1 MNSQSN
7 SQSAQYNKDIVEFN
21 DWMFQQHDQ
30 PTATTAATAAAAA
43 AVSPVPMATMPGKDL
58 FDSDASYSSST
69 WFEPLETILSS
80 TTSSSTGSPISNT
93 IASMSANNNDNNDN
107 TEVKLENPM
116 DGADS
121 FEFTLNNLLTTE
133 KLKQE
138 FEDDADAEDAATTTT
153 TASSSTN
160 TTVQQPLH
168 KRSNSIVSSKRRLT
182 ENQKQAHNRIEKRYR
197 ININTKIAKLQQII
211 PWLATEQTAFAS
223 TLPEEENGK
232 DAKDIAN
239 ATSKKTRLNKSMI
252 LEKAVDYI
260 LYLQNNER
268 LYEMEVMRLK
278 SELNQYKN

>member
-21 DWMFQQHDQ
+21 DWMFQQHDS
-30 PTATTAATAAAAA
+30 TAAVAPAATP
-43 AVSPVPMATMPGKDL
+43 AVSMASMGQQANVGKDL
-58 FDSDASYSSST
+58 FDSDASYSSSA
-69 WFEPLETILSS
+69 WFEPLESILSS
-80 TTSSSTGSPISNT
+80 TTSSSTGSPVAISN
-93 IASMSANNNDNNDN
+93 NNNNTATADMGSS

-138 FEDDADAEDAATTTT
+138 FEEEEEDDADAEDTIT
-153 TASSSTN
+153 S
-160 TTVQQPLH
+160 P
-168 KRSNSIVSSKRRLT
+168 KRSNSIVSKRRLT

-223 TLPEEENGK
+223 TLPDDNTK
-232 DAKDIAN
+232 ITVPPN
-239 ATSKKTRLNKSMI
+239 STTKKTRLNKSMI